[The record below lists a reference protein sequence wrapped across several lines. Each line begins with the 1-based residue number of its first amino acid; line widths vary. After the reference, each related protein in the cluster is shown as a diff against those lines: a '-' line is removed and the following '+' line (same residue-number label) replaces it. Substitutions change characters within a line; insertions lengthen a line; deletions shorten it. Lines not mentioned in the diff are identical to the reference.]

1 MKKKILITGS
11 SGFLGSHLKKLIT
24 NKKRFKSKFKFIFTS
39 SDEYNLLKASSY
51 EKMFKETKPNYFI
64 NLAAYSGGIEAN
76 RKYQADFYYINNLIT
91 TYGFEFAKKYNVEKV
106 IYTMGGCSY
115 PNSAKSPI
123 NENDMWN
130 GLPVTTSLGYSSA
143 KKMSIIA
150 SYSYKE
156 QYGLNS
162 QILIP
167 GNMYGEYDNFD
178 LNNSHVIPAMIRKF
192 YEAKINNKDEINFWG
207 TGKPK
212 RDFVYA
218 GDIARAILFFLN
230 KNKFSDP
237 INLSSGKSISIKK
250 LSSLLKNISGYK
262 GKINWDL
269 SKPDG
274 QKIKIFDIKRM
285 NDLGFKTSV
294 DINTGLKK
302 TYKWFSI
309 EYPKKSNQL
318 RL

>member
-1 MKKKILITGS
+1 
-11 SGFLGSHLKKLIT
+11 
-24 NKKRFKSKFKFIFTS
+24 
-39 SDEYNLLKASSY
+39 
-51 EKMFKETKPNYFI
+51 
-64 NLAAYSGGIEAN
+64 
-76 RKYQADFYYINNLIT
+76 
-91 TYGFEFAKKYNVEKV
+91 
-106 IYTMGGCSY
+106 
-115 PNSAKSPI
+115 
-123 NENDMWN
+123 
-130 GLPVTTSLGYSSA
+130 
-143 KKMSIIA
+143 
-150 SYSYKE
+150 
-156 QYGLNS
+156 
-162 QILIP
+162 
-167 GNMYGEYDNFD
+167 
-178 LNNSHVIPAMIRKF
+178 
-192 YEAKINNKDEINFWG
+192 
-207 TGKPK
+207 
-212 RDFVYA
+212 
-218 GDIARAILFFLN
+218 ILFFLN

-294 DINTGLKK
+294 DINTGLKR